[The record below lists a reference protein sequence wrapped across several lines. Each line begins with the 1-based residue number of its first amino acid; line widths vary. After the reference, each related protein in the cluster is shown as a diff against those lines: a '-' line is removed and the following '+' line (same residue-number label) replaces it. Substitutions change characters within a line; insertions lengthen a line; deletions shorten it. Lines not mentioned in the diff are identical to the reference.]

1 MHNVNQMPMMNQPAA
16 RQPFPAEIA
25 NFALLPSR
33 NRSSDRS
40 PAFFGSFKIDGVW
53 YSVSTWENFNR
64 TTGEKFYSNSVRP
77 CTPEEAYKNEQRD
90 QAYNA
95 RRQQA
100 PMQQQMQYQQ
110 QPAPQYNRPTNNDT
124 GGRNG
129 YGAEMQPNLQQQ
141 QHWGT
146 PGQAPVP
153 THMPQQQH
161 FQQQHVQHTQ
171 IRDEV
176 SGVAYDHPVDDQP
189 PF

>member
-1 MHNVNQMPMMNQPAA
+1 MHNVNQMPMMNNQA

-33 NRSSDRS
+33 NRTSERS

-77 CTPEEAYKNEQRD
+77 CTPEEAQKNEQRD

-95 RRQQA
+95 RRQSAQ
-100 PMQQQMQYQQ
+100 PVMQQQYQ
-110 QPAPQYNRPTNNDT
+110 QPAPQHYNNTPQQMHPK
-124 GGRNG
+124 
-129 YGAEMQPNLQQQ
+129 YQQQMQPNLNVQ

-153 THMPQQQH
+153 THMPQHNQPQ

-176 SGVAYDHPVDDQP
+176 AGVAYDHPSEEQP